1 MKGGEGWLLAVLSIT
16 ICMPDIYI
24 DRVNGFSR
32 FAFQIFNYMMFMLVY
47 AYQRAQ
53 AGVRM
58 YIIMCT
64 CINYLSICNQML
76 KS

>member
-1 MKGGEGWLLAVLSIT
+1 MGGDGWFLVVLSIT

-24 DRVNGFSR
+24 DRVKGDGFFS
-32 FAFQIFNYMMFMLVY
+32 FAFQISNYITMFMPVY
-47 AYQRAQ
+47 AYHRAQ

-64 CINYLSICNQML
+64 CINYLSICN
-76 KS
+76 